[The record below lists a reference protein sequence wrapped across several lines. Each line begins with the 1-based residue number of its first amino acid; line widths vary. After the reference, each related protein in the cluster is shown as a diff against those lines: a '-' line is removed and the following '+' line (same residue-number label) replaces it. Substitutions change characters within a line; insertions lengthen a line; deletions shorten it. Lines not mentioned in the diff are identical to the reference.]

1 MTLLE
6 VFDADALTVKVYDA
20 ATALAQAAA
29 TRVVEQLSQTL
40 ITQAQAA
47 TVFATGNSQRSLL
60 AYLRA
65 HPQALDWSKVTGFHL
80 DEYLGLGASHPAS
93 FQAYLDQRIAQHL
106 PFHGFHYL
114 QGDAVE
120 PLVECERYET
130 LLRSQLLAVAL
141 LGIGTNGH
149 LAFNDPAVARFQEAR
164 WVKLVKL
171 DRQNRQQQVE
181 GGAFAT
187 LGEVP
192 QYAYTLTLS
201 AIFAVQSLV
210 CVAFGENK
218 ASIIKRLLQGPITPE
233 CPASIL
239 RKHSQA
245 ALFLDVA
252 AASKL

>member
-6 VFDADALTVKVYDA
+6 VFDADALTVEVYDT
-20 ATALAQAAA
+20 ATHLAQAAA
-29 TRVVEQLSQTL
+29 TRVIEQLSQTL

-47 TVFATGNSQRSLL
+47 AIFATGNSQRSLL
-60 AYLRA
+60 AHLRT

-114 QGDAVE
+114 QGDALE
-120 PLVECERYET
+120 PLVECERYEA
-130 LLRSQLLAVAL
+130 LLRSQPLAVAL

-149 LAFNDPAVARFQEAR
+149 LAFNDPAVTRFQEAR

-171 DRQNRQQQVE
+171 DGQNRQQQVD

-187 LGEVP
+187 LDEVP

-201 AIFAVQSLV
+201 AIFAVQSLM
-210 CVAFGENK
+210 CVAFGKNK
-218 ASIIKRLLQGPITPE
+218 AQVVKRLLQGPITPE

-239 RKHSQA
+239 RKHPQA
-245 ALFLDVA
+245 TLFLDA
-252 AASKL
+252 MATSEL